1 MELMLIRSATDRLK
15 GRWTTGAWF
24 NTSSIV
30 QSHEPRVSRP
40 KSGKVF
46 PTAQSTKGMTS
57 GTKINSLSDE
67 TEDRTEAEE
76 RHYDISTATVRP
88 KSLSV
93 RSTSTA
99 AHSAHGLSPR
109 WSVAHSWSANPPG
122 A

>member
-30 QSHEPRVSRP
+30 QSQLRP
-40 KSGKVF
+40 IKCDSQADG
-46 PTAQSTKGMTS
+46 TS